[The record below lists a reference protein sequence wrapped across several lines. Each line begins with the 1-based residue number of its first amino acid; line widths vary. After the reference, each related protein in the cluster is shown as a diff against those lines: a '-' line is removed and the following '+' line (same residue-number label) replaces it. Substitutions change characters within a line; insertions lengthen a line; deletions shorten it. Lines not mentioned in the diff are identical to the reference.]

1 MGTRLSLSRHERGAR
16 RDGGGNFAAGALW
29 DVPFRPSGFR
39 GSCGERERRARR
51 REGSE
56 DAPGKTH
63 RAGSED
69 ASGVGGRVRS
79 RDSSHT
85 PNRQTDRKTDHKER
99 PPPSSSMAQ
108 GSLPIKLIG
117 WIVRWFPRSLIRSVA
132 RWFLCSFVRSLAHL
146 FAGVRHCS
154 LVPSLVR
161 SFALVLQIHSS
172 VRSLCRSP
180 VRSFLRSFAR
190 SRPASPG
197 CIDFYRCSGALHPLR
212 PASLLSSM
220 VPGVPQGRLGGGL
233 FRGG

>member
-1 MGTRLSLSRHERGAR
+1 VNCWVGTRLSLSRHERGAR

-108 GSLPIKLIG
+108 GSLPIK
-117 WIVRWFPRSLIRSVA
+117 
-132 RWFLCSFVRSLAHL
+132 
-146 FAGVRHCS
+146 
-154 LVPSLVR
+154 
-161 SFALVLQIHSS
+161 
-172 VRSLCRSP
+172 RSP
-180 VRSFLRSFAR
+180 
-190 SRPASPG
+190 
-197 CIDFYRCSGALHPLR
+197 DLHP
-212 PASLLSSM
+212 PLLEGPNTFSFQQRT
-220 VPGVPQGRLGGGL
+220 GVSAYFSGRLRFEGGIT
-233 FRGG
+233 